1 MTSEQMDGQQIRGI
15 RFINKRA
22 RGGDKRRFGTQ
33 SHRDRPLLELVV
45 MSRFIGD
52 FIVGVRGTKSSAEIV
67 SLKVNGMP
75 PRLTAP
81 SGLNAE
87 ERRMFTE
94 LVGDC
99 HPRHFVKSDCHC

>member
-1 MTSEQMDGQQIRGI
+1 M
-15 RFINKRA
+15 
-22 RGGDKRRFGTQ
+22 
-33 SHRDRPLLELVV
+33 
-45 MSRFIGD
+45 
-52 FIVGVRGTKSSAEIV
+52 GVRGTKSSAEIV

-99 HPRHFVKSDCHC
+99 HPRHFVKSDLPLLISFVQSTLLSRHAAKSVKRDPNMLATWHTATRMQATLATRNFG